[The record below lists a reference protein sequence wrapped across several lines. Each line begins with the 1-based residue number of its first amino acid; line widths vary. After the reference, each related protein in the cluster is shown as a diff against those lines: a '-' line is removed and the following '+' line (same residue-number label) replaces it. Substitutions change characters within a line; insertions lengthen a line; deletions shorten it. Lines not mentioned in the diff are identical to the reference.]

1 MYDPSMRVLAVLELL
16 QSYESISGAEL
27 ARRLEVSP
35 RSVQRYILRLQDL
48 GIPVQGQRGVGGS
61 YRLKAGFRLPP
72 MMFSS
77 EEAFAVAL
85 GLQALQRLGL
95 ENLTPAAQ
103 TVHAK
108 LQRVLPDSIRE
119 QIQTLEQSLQMDAAP
134 WVVNTDVSILK
145 TLLQA
150 ARQNRVV
157 QLSYS
162 SKNEPSLRR
171 VQISQVLHWN
181 GRWYAFGWCELR
193 EDTRIF
199 RLDRIKDLELLE
211 TTFTPT
217 APIDA
222 IALLQQTM
230 FDTPQNHQISVWLE
244 YPPDILGRR
253 ISSWG
258 TQIEVENGG
267 TRLRCERD
275 NLEAFAAM
283 LLGLGCMVRVDE
295 PQALLETWRQLQK
308 RCGDL
313 IDYNSKAE
321 K

>member
-1 MYDPSMRVLAVLELL
+1 
-16 QSYESISGAEL
+16 
-27 ARRLEVSP
+27 
-35 RSVQRYILRLQDL
+35 
-48 GIPVQGQRGVGGS
+48 
-61 YRLKAGFRLPP
+61 

-85 GLQALQRLGL
+85 GLQALQHLGL
-95 ENLTPAAQ
+95 QNLTPAAQ

-119 QIQTLEQSLQMDAAP
+119 QIQTLEQSLQMDVAP
-134 WVVNTDVSILK
+134 WAISTDVAILR

-150 ARQNRVV
+150 ARQHRVV

-193 EDTRIF
+193 QDTRIF
-199 RLDRIKDLELLE
+199 RLDRIKDLVLLE
-211 TTFTPT
+211 IIFTPT

-230 FDTPQNHQISVWLE
+230 FETPQNHQISVWLE

-258 TQIEVENGG
+258 TQIQAENGG

-275 NLEAFAAM
+275 NLEA
-283 LLGLGCMVRVDE
+283 LDRKSVV
-295 PQALLETWRQLQK
+295 
-308 RCGDL
+308 
-313 IDYNSKAE
+313 
-321 K
+321 